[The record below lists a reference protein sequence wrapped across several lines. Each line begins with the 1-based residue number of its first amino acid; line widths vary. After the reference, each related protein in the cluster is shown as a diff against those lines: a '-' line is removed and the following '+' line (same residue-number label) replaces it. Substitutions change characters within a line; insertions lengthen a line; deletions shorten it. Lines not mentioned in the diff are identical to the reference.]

1 VRRRLASRWS
11 LSRQQHRFVTVL
23 NIPVNDIAYDK
34 VSKKLFA
41 SIPSVAGLS
50 GNSVTEIDPV
60 TATLGTSVFVGSEP
74 NKIAVS
80 DDGQT
85 VYVGIDGAASVRRVD
100 VASHTATTQFRLG
113 SVPFDGT
120 PFTAADMIVVPG
132 NANAVAVARMQPGLS
147 PPGKGVVIYDNGVAR
162 PNIGQSPWQQSN
174 LPIVWSDSRNALR
187 ITAVW
192 WQLTKDE
199 CRRCGSDGYRK
210 HIISI

>member
-1 VRRRLASRWS
+1 MISSIPRNARSRTAVLLLTSLILNLLPLGSSAASTS
-11 LSRQQHRFVTVL
+11 QPLQSQSSTTPFVTVL

-41 SIPSVAGLS
+41 SIPSVAGPS

-85 VYVGIDGAASVRRVD
+85 LYVGIDGAASVRRVD
-100 VASHTATTQFRLG
+100 VASHTATTQIRLG
-113 SVPFDGT
+113 SELFDGV

-147 PPGKGVVIYDNGVAR
+147 PPGK
-162 PNIGQSPWQQSN
+162 
-174 LPIVWSDSRNALR
+174 
-187 ITAVW
+187 VW
-192 WQLTKDE
+192 WFMTTE
-199 CRRCGSDGYRK
+199 
-210 HIISI
+210 